1 MRRYDL
7 PPLDLL
13 ETFEAAARHL
23 SFTRAADELA
33 LTQSAVSRQIQALEE
48 RLGVALFARLH
59 RALRLTEAGERLHA
73 ATGEVLKQLH
83 GVVGELRPGAR
94 KRRVVVTTTAGFA
107 GLWLIPRLAA
117 FTAERPDV
125 DVRIS
130 ANNVLLD
137 LEREGIDIAVR
148 YCSPRRAGAAAP
160 RLFGES
166 ITPVCS
172 PALARRKSQPLRR
185 PADLR
190 HHLLLHLE
198 TPMPGGHPLEWP
210 MWLRAMGCDGL
221 QAAGELHFSQY
232 DQMVQ
237 AAVQGQGVALGRLPL
252 VAAQLARG
260 DLVAPFPAALESPM
274 AYHLLRSSASAG
286 RPEVD
291 AFAAWLLAKAAAVEE
306 RPWSARASGQ
316 GSSGRRGRAP
326 A

>member
-1 MRRYDL
+1 MAAAMRRFDL

-59 RALRLTEAGERLHA
+59 RALRLTEAGERLLA
-73 ATGEVLKQLH
+73 VTADMLKQLH
-83 GVVGELRPGAR
+83 GVTAELRPGAR
-94 KRRVVVTTTAGFA
+94 KRMVVVTTTAGFA
-107 GLWLIPRLAA
+107 GLWLIPRLAE
-117 FTAERPDV
+117 FTARRPEV

-130 ANNVLLD
+130 ANNALVD
-137 LEREGIDIAVR
+137 LEREGIDLAVR
-148 YCSPRRAGAAAP
+148 YCSPQRAGPGAP

-172 PALARRKSQPLRR
+172 PALCRRKPHPLKR

-190 HHLLLHLE
+190 QHLLLHVD
-198 TPMPGGHPLEWP
+198 GGKSVAGHLLEWQL
-210 MWLRAMGCDGL
+210 WLRAMQLEGL
-221 QAAGELHFSQY
+221 RPAGELHFSQY
-232 DQMVQ
+232 DQMIQ

-252 VAAQLARG
+252 VADQLARG
-260 DLVAPFPAALESPM
+260 ELVAPFRAALESPM
-274 AYHLLRSSASAG
+274 AYHLIRAPASIG

-291 AFAAWLLAKAAAVEE
+291 AFADWLVATAAQAAAATAAG
-306 RPWSARASGQ
+306 P
-316 GSSGRRGRAP
+316 GS
-326 A
+326 